1 MRKAALTILAFITAM
16 AVCGQTGSGMNAPGG
31 TTADESARPAELPLP
46 SIPQTLTA
54 PEDRAA
60 YLTAHFWD
68 AMDFADTTL
77 TADRTFME
85 QNFANFASVF
95 PALTPQAL
103 KAAVSTLMT
112 KASASTAAYRT
123 LTDIAEKYL
132 YDPNSPMLNEEH
144 YIAFLE
150 ETAGSPLL
158 SEAERSKQA
167 FNLRCALKN
176 RQGTVAADFSY
187 TDRQGRRRTLHTTE
201 AETLML
207 IFYDPDCEHCTEMM
221 DKMKGDTALHDA
233 VTSGSVKVLAI
244 YSDGDRPLWDKTKGG
259 LPAEWTVGFDTS
271 DIQEHG
277 TYILRAMPTVY
288 ILDAGKTVI
297 AKDFP
302 TEKFER

>member
-1 MRKAALTILAFITAM
+1 MRRTALTILAFITAM
-16 AVCGQTGSGMNAPGG
+16 AVYGQTESGMNAPGG
-31 TTADESARPAELPLP
+31 ATAGENARPAELPLP
-46 SIPQTLTA
+46 SIPQMLTA

-77 TADRTFME
+77 TADRAFME

-103 KAAVSTLMT
+103 KTAVSTLMA
-112 KASASTAAYRT
+112 KAAASTAAYRT
-123 LTDIAEKYL
+123 ITDIAEKYL

-144 YIAFLE
+144 YIPFLE
-150 ETAGSPLL
+150 ETAGNPLL

-187 TDRQGRRRTLHTTE
+187 TDRQGRHRTLHTTE

-207 IFYDPDCEHCTEMM
+207 IFYDPDCGHCTEIM
-221 DKMKGDTALHDA
+221 DKMKGDTALRDA
-233 VTSGSVKVLAI
+233 ITSGSVKVLAI
-244 YSDGDRPLWDKTKGG
+244 YSDGDRPLWERTKGG

-271 DIQEHG
+271 GILEHG

-288 ILDAGKTVI
+288 ILDREKRVI
-297 AKDFP
+297 AKDLV
-302 TEKFER
+302 K

>member
-1 MRKAALTILAFITAM
+1 MTLRQRL
-16 AVCGQTGSGMNAPGG
+16 Q
-31 TTADESARPAELPLP
+31 SARSNLTMKQTIIAILLFSLAAATECPAQTAELPLP

-77 TADRTFME
+77 TADRAFME

-103 KAAVSTLMT
+103 KAAVSSLMA

-144 YIAFLE
+144 YVAFLE

-187 TDRQGRRRTLHTTE
+187 TDRQGRHRTLHTTE

-207 IFYDPDCEHCTEMM
+207 IFYDPDCGHCTEIM
-221 DKMKGDTALHDA
+221 DKMKGDTALRDA
-233 VTSGSVKVLAI
+233 ITSGSIKVLAI
-244 YSDGDRPLWDKTKGG
+244 YSDGDRPLWERTKGG

-271 DIQEHG
+271 GIQEHG

-288 ILDAGKTVI
+288 ILDREKRVI
-297 AKDFP
+297 AK
-302 TEKFER
+302 EWVK

>member
-16 AVCGQTGSGMNAPGG
+16 AVCGQTRSGMNAPGG

-85 QNFANFASVF
+85 QNFANFVSVF

-112 KASASTAAYRT
+112 RASASTAAYRT

-187 TDRQGRRRTLHTTE
+187 TDRQGRHRTLHTTE

-271 DIQEHG
+271 GIQEHG

-302 TEKFER
+302 AERF